1 MAFSSESDM
10 RTHLL
15 ARLKELDLD
24 KLVILESQNVGDIVI
39 CRHGEA
45 PAIFLL
51 ELKLYQP
58 HKGRVGIGDASGRGF
73 QPEVIERQPPYLED
87 HLKWI
92 LCDGRQ
98 DEASYVL
105 TDTATMRGYLAGGGL
120 GTKQNNLQ
128 LRIFRKL
135 PNLSENALME
145 ELHDFLTT

>member
-1 MAFSSESDM
+1 M

-24 KLVILESQNVGDIVI
+24 KLMILESQTVGDIVI
-39 CRHGEA
+39 CRQGEA

-73 QPEVIERQPPYLED
+73 QLEVIERQPPYLED

-98 DEASYVL
+98 DEPSYVL
-105 TDTATMRGYLAGGGL
+105 TDTATIRGYLAGGGL
-120 GTKQNNLQ
+120 GTKQNNIRLS
-128 LRIFRKL
+128 IFRRL
-135 PNLSENALME
+135 PILSEDALTK
-145 ELHDFLTT
+145 ELHHFLTT